1 MSEGAASVASYEE
14 RIEIPASP
22 QELTQRLYH
31 ALAAL
36 RGSGLP
42 VVQGPWVSTEVG
54 MTLMSWGERV
64 TALVQPGPHACLVTV
79 KSTSTFALID
89 WGRNKKHVTAVLARI
104 AAPLPP
110 QPAQPYGPY

>member
-1 MSEGAASVASYEE
+1 MASHEQ
-14 RIEIPASP
+14 RIEIAASP
-22 QELTQRLYH
+22 QDLTQRLYY

-36 RGSGLP
+36 PGATMP
-42 VVQGPWVSTEVG
+42 VVQGPWVSTRIG
-54 MTLMSWGERV
+54 MTMMSWGERV

-89 WGRNKKHVTAVLARI
+89 WGRNKRHVTEVLSRI

-110 QPAQPYGPY
+110 QHAQPHGPY

>member
-1 MSEGAASVASYEE
+1 MASYEE
-14 RIEIPASP
+14 HIEIAAAPH
-22 QELTQRLYH
+22 ELTQRLFH

-36 RGSGLP
+36 RGAGLP
-42 VVQGPWVSTEVG
+42 VVQGPWVSTEIG
-54 MTLMSWGERV
+54 MTMMSWGERV

-89 WGRNKKHVTAVLARI
+89 WGRNKRHVTEVLSRI

-110 QPAQPYGPY
+110 QHAQPHGPY